1 MYMNDHSGEL
11 PDNLAA
17 LIKEEYI
24 SSISVFRSPASDK
37 DVSIEMLEQNKGD
50 YVYFGKGRS
59 EAFFSGGD
67 LPFAVTRLDI
77 FPGNFVNILFSDG
90 HVEACKDYHD
100 NPVLMNLLGEERE

>member
-1 MYMNDHSGEL
+1 MNDHSGEL

-17 LIKEEYI
+17 LIEEYLP
-24 SSISVFRSPASDK
+24 SLDVFHSPASDK
-37 DVSIEMLEQNKGD
+37 DVSVEILEQNKGD
-50 YVYFGKGRS
+50 YVYFGKGKS

-67 LPFAVTRLDI
+67 IPFAVTRPGL
-77 FPGNFVNILFSDG
+77 FPGDFVNILFSDG